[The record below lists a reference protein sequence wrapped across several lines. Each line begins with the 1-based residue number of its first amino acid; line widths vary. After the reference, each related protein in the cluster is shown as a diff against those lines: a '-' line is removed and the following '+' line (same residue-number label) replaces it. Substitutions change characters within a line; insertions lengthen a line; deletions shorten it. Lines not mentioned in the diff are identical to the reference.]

1 MNPFVPLM
9 HLLFQAFWYVDIDLR
24 MSSGVSFIA
33 VLYKVY
39 LINKVAM
46 IYRNDW

>member
-9 HLLFQAFWYVDIDLR
+9 HLLFQAFSYVVNVGI
-24 MSSGVSFIA
+24 FIA

-46 IYRNDW
+46 IYRND